1 MSPGEQESKCQ
12 VDVSQRKCIGLA
24 KTNLNLNLLTNA
36 DHHSSYYAC
45 LPADPGGG
53 GYSLYWPILGSSA
66 LEGWLQ
72 VYDEK
77 VGVLLIEVY
86 ERVGKSFIWVC
97 DNAQRAEQMNF
108 MAL

>member
-1 MSPGEQESKCQ
+1 MRITTHHTIR
-12 VDVSQRKCIGLA
+12 VY
-24 KTNLNLNLLTNA
+24 LLTR
-36 DHHSSYYAC
+36 
-45 LPADPGGG
+45 GGG

-97 DNAQRAEQMNF
+97 DRAQRAE
-108 MAL
+108 